1 MKNAFY
7 FRYGGKGFGEV
18 MELGKTFK
26 ANFSSDE
33 GAGVALRKGYELNEF
48 PEEIILNVTNLNSKE
63 VTIRVEKKPTSPQQF
78 EKYQLPPL
86 ATKRIAVKL
95 SSEERKSLTE
105 VVVAILREDNTYKKI
120 NIQVDANIK
129 E

>member
-33 GAGVALRKGYELNEF
+33 GAGVALRKGYELDEF
-48 PEEIILNVTNLNSKE
+48 PEEITLNVTNLNSKE
-63 VTIRVEKKPTSPQQF
+63 VTIRVEKKTISSQQS
-78 EKYQLPPL
+78 EKHILLPL
-86 ATKRIAVKL
+86 ATKRIVVKL
-95 SSEERKSLTE
+95 SLEERKSLTQ
-105 VVVAILREDNTYKKI
+105 VVVAILKEDNTYKKV
-120 NIQVDANIK
+120 NIQVDATIK